1 MRAQAPRLALAVAGA
16 AAPGA
21 LVGRWSAARLG
32 EQVCCRSEL
41 DDFVEASRE
50 RALHLERVAR
60 GVRDV
65 LRAVRRSRPTAAA
78 ECPAGPSREEELR
91 REVLAAVIAVASLQV
106 ALTTL
111 RFVSDVAERLIC
123 CRCCRRSARRTADG
137 LRLGHRRRGGGV
149 VQ

>member
-21 LVGRWSAARLG
+21 LVGRWSAPRLG
-32 EQVCCRSEL
+32 EVCCREL
-41 DDFVEASRE
+41 DDFVGASRE
-50 RALHLERVAR
+50 RAVHLERVAR

-65 LRAVRRSRPTAAA
+65 LRAVRRTRPAAAA
-78 ECPAGPSREEELR
+78 ECPAGPPPEEEFR

-111 RFVSDVAERLIC
+111 GFVRDAAECCVR
-123 CRCCRRSARRTADG
+123 CRCARRATRGSTDG
-137 LRLGHRRRGGGV
+137 LRVGHRRRGGGV